1 MYVMKIMK
9 LQLMKKRDD
18 KMIKLFDSDL
28 NEINVKREMYQWDI
42 LPLDNFSAFG
52 FVMDNEYFQ
61 TSEHAFQYLKFVDT
75 NKEIADKIKES
86 FSPNDARIIAHEN
99 KEYRLSN
106 WSDVKYQNMEKVLRL
121 KVEQNPI
128 VKDVLLNTKDY
139 IIAEKCIDED
149 TDWGLDSNNQG
160 NNYLGKI
167 WMKIRDDI
175 RRGNTHD

>member
-1 MYVMKIMK
+1 
-9 LQLMKKRDD
+9 
-18 KMIKLFDSDL
+18 MIKLFDSNM

-42 LPLDNFSAFG
+42 LPLDNFSSFG
-52 FVMDNEYFQ
+52 LVMNSEYFQ

-75 NKEIADKIKES
+75 NKEIANKIKAS
-86 FSPNDARIIAHEN
+86 FSPNDARNIAHEN
-99 KEYRLSN
+99 KDYRLSN

-139 IIAEKCIDED
+139 IIAENCIDED

-160 NNYLGKI
+160 DNNLGKI

-175 RRGNTHD
+175 KGGNTHE